1 MPFREDLSRFLL
13 TLRGGSFTTHHWN
26 LLEHRIEEW
35 QRMTS
40 PDGAS
45 PRILKLPG
53 FHPLHILQ
61 SVLSEKTGLG
71 EPLFINLMLANDEVK
86 SAVFNKSLRWAE
98 QSTKTMDVCL
108 SLLHIANITRH
119 TTQWDALDLSFSL
132 PFRSSNSNVL
142 LSRLLRVNQSD
153 THPERVAKFFGMD
166 FNPRNAE
173 GVQLFA
179 SIVKQGEMHLAKAV
193 QAHLKPGAVLKYS
206 LTHKAAKNFNTPN
219 PDVIMNYIASF
230 LASNTLDAWAISTKD
245 NPSPTFDFDTRT
257 SNCEQWTAWAQ
268 HWYVAASTGLL
279 TEDYAHQLIRN
290 VHRII
295 QPPVMEST
303 FLPTL

>member
-86 SAVFNKSLRWAE
+86 SAVFNKSLRWVE
-98 QSTKTMDVCL
+98 QSTKTKDV
-108 SLLHIANITRH
+108 
-119 TTQWDALDLSFSL
+119 
-132 PFRSSNSNVL
+132 
-142 LSRLLRVNQSD
+142 
-153 THPERVAKFFGMD
+153 
-166 FNPRNAE
+166 
-173 GVQLFA
+173 
-179 SIVKQGEMHLAKAV
+179 
-193 QAHLKPGAVLKYS
+193 
-206 LTHKAAKNFNTPN
+206 
-219 PDVIMNYIASF
+219 
-230 LASNTLDAWAISTKD
+230 
-245 NPSPTFDFDTRT
+245 
-257 SNCEQWTAWAQ
+257 
-268 HWYVAASTGLL
+268 
-279 TEDYAHQLIRN
+279 
-290 VHRII
+290 
-295 QPPVMEST
+295 
-303 FLPTL
+303 